1 MLCDQMVFP
10 RFALSLKTAQGGS
23 THLNF
28 KTIWNVGLTQC
39 FPTFKGYRAP
49 PIQTEVY
56 FLILKLYST
65 FSLTMGPVFTF
76 VSTSISG
83 EPKMLIELFKNTFK
97 ALLTSLAAQR
107 EG

>member
-56 FLILKLYST
+56 FLILICKYFNLRGTKDADRAIQKY
-65 FSLTMGPVFTF
+65 L
-76 VSTSISG
+76 
-83 EPKMLIELFKNTFK
+83 
-97 ALLTSLAAQR
+97 
-107 EG
+107 